1 MSRIRETA
9 ASLPRVFGYFLLATI
24 ATAWLVV
31 AVGGPASSSPI
42 QDHLDSLIEQ
52 DKAPALFTAAVG
64 KTGIT
69 RMAAAG
75 VRQRG
80 WGQEVTT
87 KDILRINSNTKAMTA
102 AMVATLVEDGV
113 LPKGWQTTVQEV
125 FPGLHESYHNVTL
138 RELLSMRSGIRKSAR
153 NWNRYGS
160 RQEVVMHQFSGAP
173 KVTRGEFH
181 YSNLS
186 FIMAAAMAEKLT
198 GKSWETLMQE
208 RIFDPLGMASAGFGE
223 PSERASG
230 QPWGHI
236 HDRDRVWVGE
246 ERPLPAVM
254 GPAGTVSL
262 TMEDWAKF
270 IVLWFDDVEPKILS
284 REVLTE
290 LTTDMRYA
298 AGWHVRPRGT
308 RSKRLS
314 HGGNSRTWRSRLVV
328 YPSGN
333 TAYLAVATGRDRD
346 RPRTWKM
353 LGGVIRV
360 VRKVR

>member
-1 MSRIRETA
+1 MHFKIA
-9 ASLPRVFGYFLLATI
+9 LVVFLLA
-24 ATAWLVV
+24 
-31 AVGGPASSSPI
+31 GPAFSSPI
-42 QDHLDSLIEQ
+42 QEHLDSLIQQ

-69 RMAAAG
+69 RMAAGG

-102 AMVATLVEDGV
+102 AMLATLVEDGV
-113 LPKGWQTTVQEV
+113 FPKGWQTTVQEV
-125 FPGLHESYHNVTL
+125 FPGLHGSYHTVTL
-138 RELLSMRSGIRKSAR
+138 RELLGMRSGIRKSAR
-153 NWNRYGS
+153 DWDRYGS
-160 RQEVVMHQFSGAP
+160 RHAVVMDQFSQVPEVA
-173 KVTRGEFH
+173 RGKFL

-186 FIMAAAMAEKLT
+186 FVMAAAMAEKLT
-198 GKSWETLMQE
+198 GKSWEMLMQE
-208 RIFDPLGMASAGFGE
+208 RIFNPLGMASAGFGE
-223 PSERASG
+223 PSRRASG

-236 HDRDRVWVGE
+236 HDSDRTWVGRQ
-246 ERPLPAVM
+246 RPLPEVM

-284 REVLTE
+284 RKVLTE
-290 LTTDMRYA
+290 LTTGKRYA
-298 AGWHVRPRGT
+298 GGWYVRPKEHRPS
-308 RSKRLS
+308 RRLA
-314 HGGNSRTWRSRLVV
+314 HGGNSRTWRSLLLV
-328 YPSGN
+328 YPDGN

-346 RPRTWKM
+346 RRTMKM
-353 LGGVIRV
+353 LGRIVDV